1 MTIIRI
7 MKFFSH
13 EDNMIVLLNYFVSF
27 W

>member
-1 MTIIRI
+1 MTIVRI